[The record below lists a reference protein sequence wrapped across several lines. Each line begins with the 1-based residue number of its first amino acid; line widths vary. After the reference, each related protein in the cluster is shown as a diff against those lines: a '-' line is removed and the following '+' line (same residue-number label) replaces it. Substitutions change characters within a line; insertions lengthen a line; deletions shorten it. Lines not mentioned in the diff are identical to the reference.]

1 MTKSY
6 QVSAERLNEIFQQL
20 EEQYV
25 IYAPKRIKNGG
36 RYALTDTVE
45 YKQVHSY
52 DEIEYQTRSNYP
64 MKEVL
69 TPITQTIFYF
79 TEDEFKEVSEKE
91 TRDILIFGRACDINA
106 VRIQDQIYI
115 ENGPEADYFYQR
127 VRKRLHFVLMECTEQ
142 FNGCFCCSVG
152 ANKTD
157 MYDLAFRFGEEE
169 AMVEVKEEHFLP
181 YFTEEKEVDD
191 HVHFPEENDLKVEM
205 PEIDSV
211 ELMNKLKDHPMW
223 DEYNERCIGCGTC
236 TVTCP
241 TCTCFTTTDVLYNE
255 NHNVGERRR
264 TEASCMVDGFDRV
277 QGHDFRKNIGER
289 YRYKIMHKVYA
300 HNKRFGTG
308 PMCVGCGRCDIDC
321 PMLISYPTTLN
332 KLSQAIAEIKAEERE
347 AGSDE

>member
-6 QVSAERLNEIFQQL
+6 KVSAEQMNDVFKKLKEN
-20 EEQYV
+20 YV
-25 IYAPKRIKNGG
+25 IYAPKRIHNGG
-36 RYALTDTVE
+36 RYALMDTIE
-45 YKQVHSY
+45 YQQVHSY
-52 DEIEYQTRSNYP
+52 EEIEYKERSNYP

-91 TRDILIFGRACDINA
+91 TRDILVFGRACDINA
-106 VRIQDQIYI
+106 VKIQDQIYI

-127 VRKRLHFVLMECTEQ
+127 VRNRIHFALMECTEQ

-152 ANKTD
+152 ANTTD
-157 MYDLAFRFGEEE
+157 MQSIGVRFNDDS
-169 AMVEVKEEHFLP
+169 AMVEVNDDAFAP
-181 YFTEEKEVDD
+181 YFEGLTEVDD
-191 HVHFPEENDLKVEM
+191 QINFPEENDLKVEM
-205 PEIDSV
+205 PVIEDI
-211 ELMNKLKDHPMW
+211 EMINKLKEHPMW

-241 TCTCFTTTDVLYNE
+241 TCTCFTTSDVLYNE
-255 NHNVGERRR
+255 NRNVGERRR

-277 QGHDFRKNIGER
+277 QGHDFRKTIGDR
-289 YRYKIMHKVYA
+289 YRYKILHKVYA

-321 PMLISYPTTLN
+321 PMLISYPATLN
-332 KLSQAIAEIKAEERE
+332 KLSAAIKEIKAEEKE
-347 AGSDE
+347 AGADD

>member
-6 QVSAERLNEIFQQL
+6 KISAEQMNDIFKKL
-20 EEQYV
+20 EENYV
-25 IYAPKRIKNGG
+25 IYAPKRIPNGG

-52 DEIEYQTRSNYP
+52 DEIEYKERSNYP

-79 TEDEFKEVSEKE
+79 TEDEFKEASEKE
-91 TRDILIFGRACDINA
+91 TRDILVFGRACDINA
-106 VRIQDQIYI
+106 VKIQDQIYI
-115 ENGPEADYFYQR
+115 ENGPDADYFYQR
-127 VRKRLHFVLMECTEQ
+127 VRDRIHFVLMECTTQ

-152 ANKTD
+152 ANTTD
-157 MYDLAFRFGEEE
+157 MQSFGVRFGDES
-169 AMVEVKEEHFLP
+169 AMVEVNDDTFAP
-181 YFTEEKEVDD
+181 YFEGMTEVNDQIN
-191 HVHFPEENDLKVEM
+191 FPEENDLKVEM
-205 PEIDSV
+205 PVIEDIEMV
-211 ELMNKLKDHPMW
+211 NKLKDHPMW

-255 NHNVGERRR
+255 NRNVGERRR

-277 QGHDFRKNIGER
+277 QGHDFRKTIGDR
-289 YRYKIMHKVYA
+289 YRYKMLHKIYA

-308 PMCVGCGRCDIDC
+308 PMCVGCGRCDNDC
-321 PMLISYPTTLN
+321 PMLISYPATL
-332 KLSQAIAEIKAEERE
+332 KKISAAIEEIKAEEGGNSE
-347 AGSDE
+347 NE